1 MGRLISNAIRHSEKD
16 STIRISVSYSTKIIG
31 FVTFSVIDSGPG
43 VSESAKKNLFK
54 PVVQI
59 LPVDLLRGKESGMGL
74 AICTDIVA
82 LHEGSMG
89 YESTFSNETGGD
101 GSVDSGGRGRGSEF
115 FFNILFKVCHETE
128 SDVEE
133 E

>member
-101 GSVDSGGRGRGSEF
+101 GSVDSGRGRGSEF

>member
-1 MGRLISNAIRHSEKD
+1 MLSRLIGNAIRHSEKD
-16 STIRISVSYSTKIIG
+16 STIKISVTYSTKIDG
-31 FVTFSVIDSGPG
+31 FVTFSVVDSGPG
-43 VSESAKKNLFK
+43 ISESAKKNLFK

-89 YESTFSNETGGD
+89 YESAFLTETGKDGGD
-101 GSVDSGGRGRGSEF
+101 RGSKF
-115 FFNILFKVCHETE
+115 FFNILFKVCLETE
-128 SDVEE
+128 NDSEDE
-133 E
+133 